1 MAYHGAGCGRP
12 SEPSPS
18 GFSPSMGIASIELL
32 IEIVES
38 IAWSGIEAVATF
50 SYRRSHNLAIALLCA
65 LVLVCLGGLY
75 FAGNLARFQ
84 NAISVKESQTAL
96 TGVSDPQQL
105 DQVLRQYPANR
116 ILRMVAL
123 ANQDSIELDATMRR
137 LLNEAEPR
145 DLSKPVDL
153 TTFSRSDLETL
164 DRDLKL
170 AQSKAPTI
178 KPRYIAAIKAV
189 RDKLEH
195 DARPLEVGDYTI
207 ARFMAMIDEYHTDVA
222 ALYSKALEARVD
234 YYGAY
239 EKCVALLLENI
250 DVYKVVNGQ
259 FIFPAQSTADSYNA
273 AAAAW
278 SAAAKRMTELE
289 GEGAT
294 LRQSQLNRWKAFVE
308 R

>member
-1 MAYHGAGCGRP
+1 
-12 SEPSPS
+12 
-18 GFSPSMGIASIELL
+18 
-32 IEIVES
+32 
-38 IAWSGIEAVATF
+38 VATF

-65 LVLVCLGGLY
+65 LVVVCLVGLY

-96 TGVSDPQQL
+96 GSVTDPQQL
-105 DQVLRQYPANR
+105 DQVLKQYPANR
-116 ILRMVAL
+116 VLRMVAL

-145 DLSKPVDL
+145 DLSKPADL
-153 TTFSRSDLETL
+153 TAFGRSDLETL
-164 DRDLKL
+164 DRDLKV
-170 AQSKAPTI
+170 AQSNAPSI
-178 KPRYIAAIKAV
+178 KPRYIAAIKAA

-195 DARPLEVGDYTI
+195 DARPLEVGDYTL
-207 ARFMAMIDEYHTDVA
+207 ARFMDMIDEQHADIA
-222 ALYSKALEARVD
+222 ALYSKVLAARVD
-234 YYGAY
+234 YYDAY
-239 EKCVALLLENI
+239 EKCVALLLQNI
-250 DVYKVVNGQ
+250 DVYKVVKGQ

-289 GEGAT
+289 AEGAV
-294 LRQSQLNRWKAFVE
+294 LRQSRLNRWKAFVE